1 MNNIPAEQ
9 HGEVQVVETEEI
21 PMVIDPMENEKS
33 VATID
38 SQIANLIPTAG
49 MVALTD
55 EEKSKLYA
63 PVNQKD
69 VEIRPDGLVYLPW
82 MEYLMRLK
90 SVFGMEWAM
99 IPHGQPKLED
109 NRIYWGFYLII
120 RGHLAG
126 YSIGEQEYQAS
137 NRTMSYGDAIEG
149 AKSNALMRLCKG
161 IGISLELWKPSFVK
175 EWKSKHA
182 ESYHDTR
189 RNRTL
194 WRKKSVGTA
203 NSKNYELKTDTVKV
217 KDFVQDLPST
227 PEDLD
232 AEWSKMETKHAKPK
246 EPVKKKKTMSLD
258 DLRKALSEWEAEARN
273 LGVDE
278 DEFWQ
283 DITVSEWKGKMYRKN
298 KSQAEE
304 FIQKKK
310 QADETNKAWGATKA
324 WYENAKQ
331 YMEALR
337 KG

>member
-1 MNNIPAEQ
+1 MTNLQE
-9 HGEVQVVETEEI
+9 GSVQVVATEEI
-21 PMVIDPMENEKS
+21 PMVIDPMENVEKS

-49 MVALTD
+49 MVTLTD
-55 EEKSKLYA
+55 EEQAKLYA
-63 PVNQKD
+63 PVIEKD
-69 VEIRPDGLVYLPW
+69 VEVRPDGLVYLPW
-82 MEYLMRLK
+82 MEYLTRLK

-99 IPHGQPKLED
+99 IPHGQPRLED

-126 YSIGEQEYQAS
+126 YSIGEQEYQAN

-149 AKSNALMRLCKG
+149 SKSNALMRLCKG

-175 EWKSKHA
+175 EWKRKYA

-194 WRKKSVGTA
+194 WRKKSVGEEG
-203 NSKNYELKTDTVKV
+203 SKNYELKTDTVKV
-217 KDFVQDLPST
+217 KDFVQELPST

-232 AEWSKMETKHAKPK
+232 AEWNEMETKHSKPK
-246 EPVKKKKTMSLD
+246 PEKTKPRKKNLNLD
-258 DLRKALSEWEAEARN
+258 ELLKALSELETEAIK
-273 LGVDE
+273 LGVDV

-298 KSQAEE
+298 KSEAEE
-304 FIQKKK
+304 FIEKKK
-310 QADETNKAWGATKA
+310 QADETNKAWGAAKA
-324 WYENAKQ
+324 WHDNAKQ
-331 YMEALR
+331 YMESLR
-337 KG
+337 K